1 MCFFVAK
8 KNNYEYNMC
17 YTMKSKGVQK
27 LSEKKRYTFS
37 FTEDTAEKFEELVK
51 FYSIQKSGVVT
62 LLIREAYEK
71 NIDGKESEQ
80 KK

>member
-1 MCFFVAK
+1 MAK
-8 KNNYEYNMC
+8 
-17 YTMKSKGVQK
+17 
-27 LSEKKRYTFS
+27 KKRYTFS

>member
-1 MCFFVAK
+1 MA
-8 KNNYEYNMC
+8 
-17 YTMKSKGVQK
+17 
-27 LSEKKRYTFS
+27 EKKRYTFS
-37 FTEDTAEKFEELVK
+37 FTEDTTEKFEELVK

>member
-1 MCFFVAK
+1 MA
-8 KNNYEYNMC
+8 
-17 YTMKSKGVQK
+17 
-27 LSEKKRYTFS
+27 EKKRYTFS

-71 NIDGKESEQ
+71 NIDRKDSDQ

>member
-1 MCFFVAK
+1 MA
-8 KNNYEYNMC
+8 
-17 YTMKSKGVQK
+17 
-27 LSEKKRYTFS
+27 EKKRYTFS

-71 NIDGKESEQ
+71 NIDRKDSEQ
-80 KK
+80 NKRKLAFLVGYEFSLTIVLIR

>member
-1 MCFFVAK
+1 MRKIGRK
-8 KNNYEYNMC
+8 K
-17 YTMKSKGVQK
+17 G
-27 LSEKKRYTFS
+27 YTFS

-71 NIDGKESEQ
+71 TLIERIQSKISENSRF
-80 KK
+80 

>member
-1 MCFFVAK
+1 MRK
-8 KNNYEYNMC
+8 I
-17 YTMKSKGVQK
+17 GR
-27 LSEKKRYTFS
+27 KKRYTFS

-71 NIDGKESEQ
+71 NIDRKDSEQ
-80 KK
+80 NKRKLAFLVGYEFSLTIVLIR

>member
-1 MCFFVAK
+1 MA
-8 KNNYEYNMC
+8 
-17 YTMKSKGVQK
+17 
-27 LSEKKRYTFS
+27 EKKRYTFS

-71 NIDGKESEQ
+71 TLIERIQS
-80 KK
+80 KKIAKTRVFSRIRVFANYSSDKVIIANE

>member
-1 MCFFVAK
+1 MLENKNK
-8 KNNYEYNMC
+8 KEC
-17 YTMKSKGVQK
+17 EK
-27 LSEKKRYTFS
+27 LAEKKRYTFS

-62 LLIREAYEK
+62 LLIREAKEK
-71 NIDGKESEQ
+71 NIDRKDSEQ

>member
-1 MCFFVAK
+1 MR
-8 KNNYEYNMC
+8 
-17 YTMKSKGVQK
+17 K
-27 LSEKKRYTFS
+27 LAEKKRYTFS

-71 NIDGKESEQ
+71 NIDRKDSEQ
-80 KK
+80 NKRKLAFLVGYEFSLTIVLIR

>member
-1 MCFFVAK
+1 MRK
-8 KNNYEYNMC
+8 I
-17 YTMKSKGVQK
+17 GR
-27 LSEKKRYTFS
+27 KKRYTFS

-71 NIDGKESEQ
+71 TLIERIQSKISENSRF
-80 KK
+80 

>member
-1 MCFFVAK
+1 MA
-8 KNNYEYNMC
+8 
-17 YTMKSKGVQK
+17 
-27 LSEKKRYTFS
+27 EKKRYTFS

-71 NIDGKESEQ
+71 TLIERIQS
-80 KK
+80 KKNKRKLAFLVGYEFSLTIVLIR

>member
-1 MCFFVAK
+1 MMLNKYK
-8 KNNYEYNMC
+8 KEYE
-17 YTMKSKGVQK
+17 K
-27 LSEKKRYTFS
+27 LAEKKRYTFS
-37 FTEDTAEKFEELVK
+37 LTEDTAEKFEELVK

-71 NIDGKESEQ
+71 NIDRKDSEQ

>member
-1 MCFFVAK
+1 MRK
-8 KNNYEYNMC
+8 IGRK
-17 YTMKSKGVQK
+17 
-27 LSEKKRYTFS
+27 KKRYTFS

-71 NIDGKESEQ
+71 H
-80 KK
+80 

>member
-1 MCFFVAK
+1 MA
-8 KNNYEYNMC
+8 
-17 YTMKSKGVQK
+17 
-27 LSEKKRYTFS
+27 EKKRYTFS

-71 NIDGKESEQ
+71 TLIERIQSKKISENSRF
-80 KK
+80 

>member
-1 MCFFVAK
+1 MA
-8 KNNYEYNMC
+8 
-17 YTMKSKGVQK
+17 
-27 LSEKKRYTFS
+27 EKKRYTFS

-71 NIDGKESEQ
+71 NIDRKDSEQ
-80 KK
+80 KKAKTRVFSRIRVFANYSSDKVIIANE